1 MAENKI
7 KEQIEITLNS
17 ISEDYKC
24 VVYNNDI
31 DLAYTALYDYIGA
44 YGYLFSDEI
53 LEHLKIT
60 LKFLSNESPSI
71 DSDIFDVFDTFSVL
85 VYEKRG
91 SNNDW

>member
-17 ISEDYKC
+17 ISKDYKC

-71 DSDIFDVFDTFSVL
+71 DSDIYDVFDTFSVL

-91 SNNDW
+91 LNNDW